1 MDLYNAIASI
11 NDTVNS
17 LVWGPPMLILI
28 VGTGIFLTI
37 MVKFF
42 QVSKIK
48 IWWKGTFGQLL
59 KKKGELDKNNITP
72 FQAVTTALASTV
84 GTGNIVG
91 VATAIVRGGPGA
103 IFWMW
108 VSAFFGM
115 VTKYA
120 EVVLAVK
127 FREVDANGTHHG
139 GPMYYIEKGLKMK
152 WLAVIFAVLATLAT
166 FGIGNMTQA
175 NSIADSMSS
184 TFSIPVFVTG
194 CLIAIIA
201 GLVIIGGI
209 KRIAQVTEK
218 LVPFMAVFYV
228 IGSLVIIFANITKLP
243 GAFGMIFS
251 GAFNT
256 KALEGGLMGYII
268 MKAMRFGVARG
279 VFSNEAGMGSAPIAH
294 AASSEKDPVKQ
305 GLWGIFEVFV
315 DTIIICSLTGLVILM
330 SGINA
335 FEHTEFL
342 NKAGDT
348 VINFVGPDVE
358 GGAALTLSAFQAT
371 FGQPGRI
378 FVTIGILLFA
388 LSTILGWSYY
398 GEQSIR
404 YFTKNASIL
413 DGYKVLFVVFTI
425 IGAMGGLEIIWD
437 IADTLNGLMA
447 IPNLIAV
454 LLLFKLVVDLTKEY
468 VAKSK

>member
-1 MDLYNAIASI
+1 
-11 NDTVNS
+11 
-17 LVWGPPMLILI
+17 MLILI

-37 MVKFF
+37 MVKCF

-59 KKKGELDKNNITP
+59 KKKGEEDKNNITP

-127 FREVDANGTHHG
+127 YREVDANGVNHG

-152 WLAVIFAVLATLAT
+152 WLAVIFAILATLAT

-175 NSIADSMSS
+175 NSIAGSMET
-184 TFSIPVFVTG
+184 TFAIPKLVTG
-194 CLIAIIA
+194 CIIAIIA

-218 LVPFMAVFYV
+218 LVPFMAVFYI
-228 IGSLVIIFANITKLP
+228 IGALIIIISNITKIP
-243 GAFGMIFS
+243 GVFGMIFS
-251 GAFNT
+251 GAFDT

-294 AASSEKDPVKQ
+294 AASNEKDPVKQ

-315 DTIIICSLTGLVILM
+315 DTIIICSLTGLVILA
-330 SGINA
+330 SGISK
-335 FEHTEFL
+335 FE
-342 NKAGDT
+342 AGVGAKD
-348 VINFVGPDVE
+348 FVGGLFSGYD
-358 GGAALTLSAFQAT
+358 LTLAAFSAH
-371 FGQPGRI
+371 FGQAGGI

-404 YFTKNASIL
+404 YFSKNSSII
-413 DGYKVLFVVFTI
+413 DGYKVVFIVFTI
-425 IGAMGGLEIIWD
+425 IGAMGGLALIWD

-454 LLLFKLVVDLTKEY
+454 LLLCKTVFALTKEY
-468 VAKSK
+468 VAKNK

>member
-1 MDLYNAIASI
+1 MGFYDTVVSL
-11 NDTVNS
+11 NDTVNG
-17 LVWGPPMLILI
+17 LVWGPPMLFLV

-48 IWWKGTFGQLL
+48 LWWRGTFGQLF
-59 KKKGELDKNNITP
+59 KKRGEEDKNNITP

-127 FREVDANGTHHG
+127 YREVDANGVNHG

-152 WLAVIFAVLATLAT
+152 WLAVVFAILATLAT

-175 NSIADSMSS
+175 NAIAGSMET
-184 TFSIPVFVTG
+184 TFAIPKLVTG
-194 CLIAIIA
+194 CVIAILA

-218 LVPFMAVFYV
+218 LVPFMAVFYI
-228 IGSLVIIFANITKLP
+228 IGALIIIFSNITKIP
-243 GAFGMIFS
+243 GVFGMIFS
-251 GAFNT
+251 GAFDT

-294 AASSEKDPVKQ
+294 AASNEKDPVKQ

-315 DTIIICSLTGLVILM
+315 DTIIICSLTGLVILA
-330 SGINA
+330 SGVSN
-335 FEHTEFL
+335 FE
-342 NKAGDT
+342 AGVGAKD
-348 VINFVGPDVE
+348 FVGGLFTGSD
-358 GGAALTLSAFQAT
+358 LTLAAFSVH
-371 FGQPGRI
+371 FGQAGGI

-404 YFTKNASIL
+404 YFSKNSSII
-413 DGYKVLFVVFTI
+413 DGYKVIFIVFAI
-425 IGAMGGLEIIWD
+425 IGAMGGLALIWD

-454 LLLFKLVVDLTKEY
+454 LLLCKVVLDLTKEY

>member
-1 MDLYNAIASI
+1 MYDTIVNLNDWLNSI
-11 NDTVNS
+11 
-17 LVWGPPMLILI
+17 VWGPPMLFLV

-48 IWWKGTFGQLL
+48 LWWKATFGFVFSG
-59 KKKGELDKNNITP
+59 KIREKSAGTNITP
-72 FQAVTTALASTV
+72 FQAVATALASTV

-103 IFWMW
+103 VFWMW

-120 EVVLAVK
+120 EVLLAVK
-127 FREVDANGTHHG
+127 YREVDAGGTHHG

-152 WLAVIFAVLATLAT
+152 WLAVIFAIFATFAT

-175 NSIADSMSS
+175 NSIASSMASS
-184 TFSIPVFVTG
+184 FGIPVIATG
-194 CLIAIIA
+194 IVIAILT
-201 GLVIIGGI
+201 GLVILGGI

-218 LVPFMAVFYV
+218 MVPFMAVFYV
-228 IGSLVIIFANITKLP
+228 IGSVIILIVNIGRLP
-243 GAFGMIFS
+243 AAFGMIFAN
-251 GAFNT
+251 AFNFNS
-256 KALEGGLMGYII
+256 LEGGIMGYII

-294 AASSEKDPVKQ
+294 AASSESDPVKQ

-315 DTIIICSLTGLVILM
+315 DTIIICSLTGLVILT
-330 SGINA
+330 SGVSSFTA
-335 FEHTEFL
+335 S
-342 NKAGDT
+342 AGAT
-348 VINFVGPDVE
+348 NFVG
-358 GGAALTLSAFQAT
+358 GLFSGADLTMTAFSAT
-371 FGQPGRI
+371 FGQAGGI
-378 FVTIGILLFA
+378 FVTLGILLFA

-398 GEQSIR
+398 GQQSLGYLTNNNKVWDWI
-404 YFTKNASIL
+404 YKFIFT
-413 DGYKVLFVVFTI
+413 VLTI
-425 IGAMGGLEIIWD
+425 VGAVGGLTLIWD

-454 LLLFKLVVDLTKEY
+454 LLLCKVVFDLTKEY
-468 VAKSK
+468 IAKNK

>member
-1 MDLYNAIASI
+1 MGLYDVVVSL
-11 NDTVNS
+11 NDKLNGI
-17 LVWGPPMLILI
+17 VWGPPMLFLV

-42 QVSKIK
+42 QVSKINL
-48 IWWKGTFGQLL
+48 WWKATFGYVFSG
-59 KKKGELDKNNITP
+59 KIMEKSAGSNITP
-72 FQAVTTALASTV
+72 FQAVATALASTV

-103 IFWMW
+103 VFWMW

-120 EVVLAVK
+120 EVLLAVK
-127 FREVDANGTHHG
+127 YREVDAGGTHHG

-152 WLAVIFAVLATLAT
+152 WLAVIFAIFATFAT

-175 NSIADSMSS
+175 NSIASSMATS
-184 TFSIPVFVTG
+184 FGIPVMATG
-194 CLIAIIA
+194 IVIAILT
-201 GLVIIGGI
+201 GLVILGGI

-218 LVPFMAVFYV
+218 MVPFMAVFYV
-228 IGSLVIIFANITKLP
+228 IGSIIILVVNIGRLP
-243 GAFGMIFS
+243 HAFGLIF
-251 GAFNT
+251 GNAFNFSS
-256 KALEGGLMGYII
+256 LEGGIMGYII

-294 AASSEKDPVKQ
+294 AASSESDPVKQ

-315 DTIIICSLTGLVILM
+315 DTIIICSLTGLVILT
-330 SGINA
+330 SGVSN
-335 FEHTEFL
+335 FE
-342 NKAGDT
+342 AGAGAT
-348 VINFVGPDVE
+348 NFVG
-358 GGAALTLSAFQAT
+358 GLFSGADLTMAAFSST
-371 FGQPGRI
+371 FGQAGGI

-398 GEQSIR
+398 GQQSLGYLTNNNKVWDWI
-404 YFTKNASIL
+404 YKFIFT
-413 DGYKVLFVVFTI
+413 VLTI
-425 IGAMGGLEIIWD
+425 VGAVGGLVLIWD

-454 LLLFKLVVDLTKEY
+454 LLLCKVVFDLTKEY

>member
-1 MDLYNAIASI
+1 MGFYEAIVKA

-37 MVKFF
+37 MLKFM

-48 IWWKGTFGQLL
+48 NWWKATFGFVFSR
-59 KKKGELDKNNITP
+59 KIREKSADSNITP
-72 FQAVTTALASTV
+72 FQAVSTALASTV

-103 IFWMW
+103 VFWMW

-127 FREVDANGTHHG
+127 YREIDANGTHHG

-152 WLAVIFAVLATLAT
+152 WLAVIFAIFATFAT
-166 FGIGNMTQA
+166 FGIGNLTQA
-175 NSIADSMSS
+175 NSIADSMNTS
-184 TFSIPVFVTG
+184 FKIPLILTG
-194 CLIAIIA
+194 IIIA
-201 GLVIIGGI
+201 LLTGLTILGGI

-218 LVPFMAVFYV
+218 MVPFMAVFYV
-228 IGSLVIIFANITKLP
+228 IGSVIIVVANISNLP
-243 GAFGMIFS
+243 AAFSMIFA

-256 KALEGGLMGYII
+256 RALEGGIMGYVI

-315 DTIIICSLTGLVILM
+315 DTIIICSLTGLVILT
-330 SGINA
+330 SGVVSFAANTGITGFIGGPFSGADLTMAA
-335 FEHTEFL
+335 F
-342 NKAGDT
+342 
-348 VINFVGPDVE
+348 
-358 GGAALTLSAFQAT
+358 SAT
-371 FGQPGRI
+371 FGPAGGI

-398 GEQSIR
+398 GQQSLG
-404 YFTKNASIL
+404 YLTKNNKTWDWI
-413 DGYKVLFVVFTI
+413 YKAIFTALTI
-425 IGAMGGLEIIWD
+425 VGAIGGLTLIWD

-447 IPNLIAV
+447 IPNLIALIILSGV
-454 LLLFKLVVDLTKEY
+454 TFNLTKKY
-468 VAKSK
+468 FKDGSSL

>member
-1 MDLYNAIASI
+1 MGLYETVVSF
-11 NDTVNS
+11 NDWLNGI
-17 LVWGPPMLILI
+17 VWGPPMLFLV

-48 IWWKGTFGQLL
+48 LWWKATFGYVFSG
-59 KKKGELDKNNITP
+59 KIKEKSAGSNITP
-72 FQAVTTALASTV
+72 FQAVATALASTV

-103 IFWMW
+103 VFWMW

-120 EVVLAVK
+120 EVLLAVK
-127 FREVDANGTHHG
+127 YREVDANGTHHG

-152 WLAVIFAVLATLAT
+152 WLAVIFAIFATFAT

-175 NSIADSMSS
+175 NSIASSMASS
-184 TFSIPVFVTG
+184 FGIPFVATG
-194 CLIAIIA
+194 IVIAILT
-201 GLVIIGGI
+201 GLVILGGI

-218 LVPFMAVFYV
+218 MVPFMAVFYV
-228 IGSLVIIFANITKLP
+228 IGSVIILIVNIGRLP
-243 GAFGMIFS
+243 AAFGMIFAN
-251 GAFNT
+251 AFNFRS
-256 KALEGGLMGYII
+256 LEGGIMGYII

-294 AASSEKDPVKQ
+294 AASSESDPVRQ

-315 DTIIICSLTGLVILM
+315 DTIIICSLTGLVILT
-330 SGINA
+330 SGVST
-335 FEHTEFL
+335 FE
-342 NKAGDT
+342 AGAGAT
-348 VINFVGPDVE
+348 NFVG
-358 GGAALTLSAFQAT
+358 GLFSGADLTMTAFSAT
-371 FGQPGRI
+371 FGQAGGI
-378 FVTIGILLFA
+378 FVTLGILLFA

-398 GEQSIR
+398 GQQSLGYLTNNNKIWDWI
-404 YFTKNASIL
+404 YKFIFT
-413 DGYKVLFVVFTI
+413 VLTI
-425 IGAMGGLEIIWD
+425 VGAVGGLTLIWD

-454 LLLFKLVVDLTKEY
+454 LLLCKTVFELTKEY

>member
-1 MDLYNAIASI
+1 MSFYEVIVNV
-11 NDTVNS
+11 NDKLNG

-37 MVKFF
+37 MLKFM

-48 IWWKGTFGQLL
+48 TWWKATFGFVFS
-59 KKKGELDKNNITP
+59 KRIREKSAGSNITP
-72 FQAVTTALASTV
+72 FQAVSTALASTV

-115 VTKYA
+115 VSKYA

-127 FREVDANGTHHG
+127 YREIDANGTHHG
-139 GPMYYIEKGLKMK
+139 GPMYYIEKGLKQK
-152 WLAVIFAVLATLAT
+152 WLAVVFAIFATFAT
-166 FGIGNMTQA
+166 FGIGNLTQA
-175 NSIADSMSS
+175 NSIANSMNTS
-184 TFSIPVFVTG
+184 FNIPLILTG
-194 CLIAIIA
+194 IIIAILT
-201 GLVIIGGI
+201 GLTILGGI

-218 LVPFMAVFYV
+218 MVPFMAVFYV
-228 IGSLVIIFANITKLP
+228 IGSLIIVFVNIGRLP
-243 GAFGMIFS
+243 HAFGMIFA

-256 KALEGGLMGYII
+256 RALEGGVMGYVI

-315 DTIIICSLTGLVILM
+315 DTIIICSLTGLVILT
-330 SGINA
+330 SGVVSFAANTGITGFGGKSFSGADLTMTA
-335 FEHTEFL
+335 F
-342 NKAGDT
+342 
-348 VINFVGPDVE
+348 
-358 GGAALTLSAFQAT
+358 SAT
-371 FGQPGRI
+371 FGPAGGI

-398 GEQSIR
+398 GQQSLG
-404 YFTKNASIL
+404 YLTKNNKVWDWI
-413 DGYKVLFVVFTI
+413 YKAIFTVLTVV
-425 IGAMGGLEIIWD
+425 GAIGGLTLIWD

-447 IPNLIAV
+447 IPNLIA
-454 LLLFKLVVDLTKEY
+454 LLILSGTIISLTKKY
-468 VAKSK
+468 FSTGSSL